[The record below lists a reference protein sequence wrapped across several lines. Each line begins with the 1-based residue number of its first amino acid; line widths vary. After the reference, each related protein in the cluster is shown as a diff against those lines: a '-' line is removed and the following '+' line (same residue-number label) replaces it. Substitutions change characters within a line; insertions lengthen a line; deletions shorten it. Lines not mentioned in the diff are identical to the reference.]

1 MAPILLVC
9 TFIWIYLCVSVDIA
23 VFCLNTCCEWRK
35 WWTGGLQV
43 WQTQEWGGVQRFL
56 KSGTGWK
63 HRKFCIRM
71 NNHKECR
78 YCRRD
83 IFWWWQGWSIF
94 SYCRDLFHGG
104 QTVVLAGCYGGW
116 RPKSCEILYHL
127 NWLKICGW
135 RFGRA
140 IGVLDI
146 EKKSV
151 FPFADFFW
159 SEQKV

>member
-56 KSGTGWK
+56 KSGSGWK
-63 HRKFCIRM
+63 QRKFCKDVVIAEELSFDDD
-71 NNHKECR
+71 KGDLYFIE
-78 YCRRD
+78 
-83 IFWWWQGWSIF
+83 F
-94 SYCRDLFHGG
+94 SDLFHGG

-159 SEQKV
+159 SEQKL